1 MRTMRAMPEKTTAHS
16 RAYWN
21 LTPTRVAVVMVP
33 GPMNAL
39 VIIAAGPIFF
49 SFCIKV
55 FFSIRVY
62 LLSELQITFWLSACW
77 HRTCAPHAR
86 SMPACTLADLNG
98 RTYLVWLRL
107 NFQGDYTNLI
117 RH

>member
-1 MRTMRAMPEKTTAHS
+1 MRTMRAMPENTTAHS

-62 LLSELQITFWLSACW
+62 LLSELQITFLVKCLLAQDLRPS
-77 HRTCAPHAR
+77 RTVY
-86 SMPACTLADLNG
+86 ADLH
-98 RTYLVWLRL
+98 L
-107 NFQGDYTNLI
+107 
-117 RH
+117 